1 VIRREQRPDLEQ
13 LPDDPL
19 TPTISVLL
27 GVRKSVF
34 KALTFADNHVI
45 HVTSVDVPDSNAAIN
60 VSRGEDE
67 VFAKIETGPIISL
80 RRISQLALGC
90 AASES
95 GRINR

>member
-1 VIRREQRPDLEQ
+1 MQRPDLEQ

-34 KALTFADNHVI
+34 KALTFADKHVI
-45 HVTSVDVPDSNAAIN
+45 HVTSVDVPDSNAAVN
-60 VSRGEDE
+60 VARGEDE
-67 VFAKIETGPIISL
+67 VFTKIETGPIISL
-80 RRISQLALGC
+80 RRISQLALRC

-95 GRINR
+95 GRIDR